1 VRASKGV
8 DRAAVCLAEAGALG
22 LVLRFSKLEK
32 CVYPGRKK
40 IITFL
45 MRHCNLAVLSWNHS
59 RVS

>member
-40 IITFL
+40 
-45 MRHCNLAVLSWNHS
+45 NHNILNEALKLGCS
-59 RVS
+59 QLESQ